1 MLNEKRPINVGFI
14 GTGNMGGALATAVNK
29 VFDARLLLTDHD
41 QRKATQL
48 ALRLG
53 RRAIV
58 MDVAA
63 VVAKS
68 DYLLL
73 GVKPQAL
80 PELLET
86 VRPMLAARLMPPVL
100 VSMAAGVSV
109 ARLTELLGI
118 TCPTIRIMPNTPV
131 AVGEG
136 VVLYAGANGI
146 NTDQLEQF
154 CLLLGAAGRLVS
166 VPERLIDAGCALSGC
181 GPAFA
186 YLFIEGLAD
195 GAVECGLPRQVATE
209 LAAQTVLGAA
219 KMVLSTGRTP
229 GELKDAVCSPG
240 GTTIC
245 GVHALERAGLRCAAM
260 DAVAAAYEKTC
271 EMAKE

>member
-100 VSMAAGVSV
+100 VSMAAGVSI
-109 ARLTELLGI
+109 ARITEILGI

-131 AVGEG
+131 AAGGG
-136 VVLYAGANGI
+136 VVLYTGANGI
-146 NTDQLEQF
+146 NVDQLDQF
-154 CLLLGAAGRLVS
+154 GKLLGAAGR
-166 VPERLIDAGCALSGC
+166 A
-181 GPAFA
+181 
-186 YLFIEGLAD
+186 
-195 GAVECGLPRQVATE
+195 
-209 LAAQTVLGAA
+209 
-219 KMVLSTGRTP
+219 
-229 GELKDAVCSPG
+229 
-240 GTTIC
+240 
-245 GVHALERAGLRCAAM
+245 
-260 DAVAAAYEKTC
+260 
-271 EMAKE
+271 

>member
-100 VSMAAGVSV
+100 VSMAAGVSI
-109 ARLTELLGI
+109 ARITEILGI

-131 AVGEG
+131 AAGGG
-136 VVLYAGANGI
+136 VVLYTGANGI
-146 NTDQLEQF
+146 NVDQLDQF
-154 CLLLGAAGRLVS
+154 GKLLGAAGRLVS
-166 VPERLIDAGCALSGC
+166 IPERMMDAGSALSGC

-195 GAVECGLPRQVATE
+195 GAVECGLPRQIATE

-219 KMVLSTGRTP
+219 QMVLSTECTP
-229 GELKDAVCSPG
+229 GALKDAVCSPG
-240 GTTIC
+240 GTTIR

-260 DAVAAAYEKTC
+260 DAVTAAYEKTC

>member
-100 VSMAAGVSV
+100 VSMAAGVSI
-109 ARLTELLGI
+109 ARITEVLGI

-131 AVGEG
+131 AAGGG
-136 VVLYAGANGI
+136 VVLYTGANGI
-146 NTDQLEQF
+146 NVDQLDQF
-154 CLLLGAAGRLVS
+154 GKLLGAAGRLVS
-166 VPERLIDAGCALSGC
+166 IPERMMDAGSALSGC

-195 GAVECGLPRQVATE
+195 GAVECGLPRQIATE

-219 KMVLSTGRTP
+219 QMVLSTECTP

-240 GTTIC
+240 GTTIR

-260 DAVAAAYEKTC
+260 DAVTAAYEKTC